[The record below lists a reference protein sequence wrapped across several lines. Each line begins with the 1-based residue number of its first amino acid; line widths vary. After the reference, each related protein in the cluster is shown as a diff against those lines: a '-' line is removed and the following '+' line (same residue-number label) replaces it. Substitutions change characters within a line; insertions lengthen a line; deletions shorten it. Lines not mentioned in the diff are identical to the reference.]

1 MSESEKKG
9 CACACHADD
18 VAHSE
23 KGCCCGHGHHEH
35 HDHAHEGAHC
45 CCGGHG
51 HSHDH
56 GHEHHCQCGCH
67 GHHDHHE
74 HKHGEEHAHCNCDH
88 DHGAV
93 ENSMDTDWDVS
104 GVDPS
109 QYRLLFSTLG
119 AIAGIKDVGLNP
131 DGLRIVHTPET
142 LPAIEK
148 AFAANNLNL
157 KRVVAEG
164 KLKSEIYIPEM
175 DCPTEE
181 GLIRK
186 KLAAIKGVSGLQ
198 FNLMSRV
205 LTVQYE
211 AGQLDMICA
220 DIRTLGYNPEV
231 LDENNKKTTLS
242 EFKPAKIAWW
252 KFGVGFVFAAAAEAA
267 HFIAAPEWVS
277 MVCALIAIAI
287 VGLGTYKKGFIALK
301 NFNFNMNA
309 LMAVAVTGAVLIGS
323 WAEGAMV
330 MVLFELSEAIEQLSL
345 DRARNAIRSLLS
357 LAPERATV
365 RRNGAWQEVEAK
377 SVAVGDLVRVGPG
390 ERLAVDGVVVSGSSS
405 VNQAPITGES
415 LPVEKA
421 EGDQVFAGTVN
432 ETGSIEYTASS
443 TAENSMPA
451 RIIAAIESAQG
462 AKAPTQ
468 RFVDSFARIYTP
480 LVFIVAIASAVIP
493 PLFMGADWN
502 TWIYRGLTLLVIACP
517 CALVISTPVT
527 IVSGLATAA
536 RRGILIKG
544 GVYLEKGRKLETVA
558 LDKTG
563 TITEGRPDIAS
574 ARLDL
579 TELDPHQALAMA
591 ASLAERNQHPVS
603 RALLSYAVNQGVTT
617 EELADVHAFQ
627 LLPGNGV
634 IGTIDD
640 KEYYLGNM
648 TGLDR
653 YLLQNDRTRE
663 IARSFNEQ
671 GTSPLFFANAAGII
685 AVFGIADK
693 IRETS
698 AEAVSE
704 LKSLGVKLI
713 MLTGDNASAAR
724 KVADEVG
731 IGRVKYELLPA
742 DKQKLVA
749 NIAKREV
756 VGMVGDG
763 FNDAPA
769 LARAD
774 IGFAMGAAGTDTA
787 IETADVALMDD
798 DLRKL
803 PEFILLSKAAFS
815 ILVQNIAIAL
825 VIKFVFFVLTYMG
838 LATMWMAVFA
848 DTGTCL
854 IVVANALRMLRWKK

>member
-9 CACACHADD
+9 CACACHANET
-18 VAHSE
+18 AHSE
-23 KGCCCGHGHHEH
+23 KGCCCGHDHHEH
-35 HDHAHEGAHC
+35 HDHDHEHGRCCCDGHAHEH
-45 CCGGHG
+45 
-51 HSHDH
+51 
-56 GHEHHCQCGCH
+56 HEHHCQCGSH
-67 GHHDHHE
+67 AHHEHE
-74 HKHGEEHAHCNCDH
+74 HKHGAEHNHCNCDH
-88 DHGAV
+88 DHGTV

-148 AFAANNLNL
+148 AFAANNLKL

-186 KLAAIKGVSGLQ
+186 KLAAIKGVTGLQ

-211 AGQLDMICA
+211 AGQLEMICA
-220 DIRTLGYNPEV
+220 DIRTLGYSPEV
-231 LDENNKKTTLS
+231 LDENSKKTALS
-242 EFKPAKIAWW
+242 EFKPAEIPWW
-252 KFGVGFVFAAAAEAA
+252 KFAVGFAFAAGAEAA
-267 HFIAAPEWVS
+267 HFVSVPEWVS
-277 MVCALIAIAI
+277 MACALIAIAV

-345 DRARNAIRSLLS
+345 DRARNAIRSLLN

-365 RRNGAWQEVEAK
+365 RRNGSWQEVDAK
-377 SVAVGDLVRVGPG
+377 TVAVGDLVRVGPG
-390 ERLAVDGVVVSGSSS
+390 ERLAVDGTVVSGASS

-415 LPVEKA
+415 LPVEKI

-432 ETGSIEYTASS
+432 ETGSIEYTATS

-451 RIIAAIESAQG
+451 RIIAAIESAQD

-493 PLFMGADWN
+493 PLFAGADWN

-544 GVYLEKGRKLETVA
+544 GVYLEKGRKLESIA

-563 TITEGRPDIAS
+563 TVTEGQPDIAS

-579 TELDPHQALAMA
+579 AETDAHRSLAMA

-603 RALLSYAVNQGVTT
+603 RALCRYAFSQGVKN
-617 EELADVHAFQ
+617 EELSEVHAFQ

-663 IARSFNEQ
+663 IARTFNEQ

-685 AVFGIADK
+685 AVFGIADR

-731 IGRVKYELLPA
+731 IERVKYELLPA

-815 ILVQNIAIAL
+815 ILVQNIVIAL
-825 VIKFVFFVLTYMG
+825 VIKFFFFVMTYMG

>member
-9 CACACHADD
+9 CACACHADEA
-18 VAHSE
+18 AHSE

-35 HDHAHEGAHC
+35 HDHAHEGTHC

-267 HFIAAPEWVS
+267 HFITAPEWVS

-365 RRNGAWQEVEAK
+365 HRNGAWQEVDAK

-563 TITEGRPDIAS
+563 TVTEGRPDIAS

-603 RALLSYAVNQGVTT
+603 RALLNYAVNQGVKT
-617 EELADVHAFQ
+617 EDLADVHAFQ

-693 IRETS
+693 IRDTS